1 MSLVHSGHSAAATG
15 VQSASTS
22 AMASA
27 AGVLALLDENDDRL
41 KALALQR
48 LDSMVALHWM
58 EIASKL
64 PDMYGASQCLLVE
77 IRLLDL
83 RCFLRS

>member
-1 MSLVHSGHSAAATG
+1 MAIVHSGGSLPTSAM
-15 VQSASTS
+15 S

-27 AGVLALLDENDDRL
+27 EGVLSLLDENDDRL

-64 PDMYGASQCLLVE
+64 PDMYVEGGAGAGARAHV
-77 IRLLDL
+77 
-83 RCFLRS
+83 

>member
-1 MSLVHSGHSAAATG
+1 MSFVHSGHSAAAT
-15 VQSASTS
+15 STGGQS

-27 AGVLALLDENDDRL
+27 AGVLSLLDENDDRL

-64 PDMYGASQCLLVE
+64 PDMYGVGSTLAC
-77 IRLLDL
+77 
-83 RCFLRS
+83 